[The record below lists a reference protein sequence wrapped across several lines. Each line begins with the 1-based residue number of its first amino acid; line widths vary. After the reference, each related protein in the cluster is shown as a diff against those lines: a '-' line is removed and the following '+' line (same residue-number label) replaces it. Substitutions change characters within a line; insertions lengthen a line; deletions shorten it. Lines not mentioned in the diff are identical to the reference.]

1 MGVRIPPGVL
11 NLSNMANLKKGNIIV
26 FSRKDKPNET
36 IIKGSSDPING
47 MVTTDKQE
55 YSVDF
60 LNRWVHFGFCR
71 VFKPA
76 DLPSEYVGK

>member
-1 MGVRIPPGVL
+1 MTE
-11 NLSNMANLKKGNIIV
+11 LKKGNIIV
-26 FSRKDKPNET
+26 FSRKDKANET

-47 MVTTDKQE
+47 MVLTDKQE

-71 VFKPA
+71 IFSPK
-76 DLPSEYVGK
+76 DIPSDHLAK